1 MDWTED
7 QLAHIGEAQDCR
19 IAVEIGGGFPKRT
32 TVWIVRCGDALY
44 VRPYFGAESRWYN
57 AALDAN
63 RGEVDADGET
73 FGVTFALAHNH
84 PGGDPTP
91 TDADRAATLR
101 VTDAAAHVG
110 LRFLDHVVVTD
121 ASWRSVS
128 ASR

>member
-44 VRPYFGAESRWYN
+44 VRHYFGAESRWYN

-73 FGVTFALAHNH
+73 FGVTFALE
-84 PGGDPTP
+84 GDAAPN
-91 TDADRAATLR
+91 DAIDAAYRAKYGSGPAAQYVPPMISSGPRAATVRL
-101 VTDAAAHVG
+101 
-110 LRFLDHVVVTD
+110 
-121 ASWRSVS
+121 VS
-128 ASR
+128 R

>member
-7 QLAHIGEAQDCR
+7 QLAHSGEAQDCR

-73 FGVTFALAHNH
+73 FGVTFALE
-84 PGGDPTP
+84 GDAAPN
-91 TDADRAATLR
+91 DAIDAAYRAKYGSGPAAQYVPPMISSGPRAATVRL
-101 VTDAAAHVG
+101 
-110 LRFLDHVVVTD
+110 
-121 ASWRSVS
+121 VS
-128 ASR
+128 R

>member
-73 FGVTFALAHNH
+73 FGVTFALE
-84 PGGDPTP
+84 GDAAPN
-91 TDADRAATLR
+91 DAIDAAYRAKYGSGPAAQYVPPMISSGPRAATVRL
-101 VTDAAAHVG
+101 
-110 LRFLDHVVVTD
+110 
-121 ASWRSVS
+121 VS
-128 ASR
+128 R

>member
-73 FGVTFALAHNH
+73 FGVTFALE
-84 PGGDPTP
+84 GDAAPNVAI
-91 TDADRAATLR
+91 DAAYRAKYGSGPAAQYVPPMISSGPRAATVRL
-101 VTDAAAHVG
+101 
-110 LRFLDHVVVTD
+110 
-121 ASWRSVS
+121 VS
-128 ASR
+128 R